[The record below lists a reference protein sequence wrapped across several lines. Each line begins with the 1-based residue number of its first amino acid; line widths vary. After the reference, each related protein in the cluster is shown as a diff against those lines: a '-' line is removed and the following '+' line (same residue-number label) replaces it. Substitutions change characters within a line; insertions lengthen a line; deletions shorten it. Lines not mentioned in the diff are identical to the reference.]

1 MKFDVFIMTVD
12 ATVAINYENLNTIA
26 INFVDANEI
35 NFSNIFINFAVS
47 NVNINVKK
55 ILFVDI
61 TIYDDIDTRTKL
73 TNVIANYSNL

>member
-1 MKFDVFIMTVD
+1 MKFDVFVMIVD
-12 ATVAINYENLNTIA
+12 TIVATNYENLNAIA

-61 TIYDDIDTRTKL
+61 TIYDDVDTRIKF